1 MFDAIESALL
11 VLLVVLLAFVWIV
24 PIAGKW
30 KVYGKLGMPGWY
42 SLVPVYADYKLC
54 ERVHRGDECK
64 TFLMAYLIVLICSW
78 VFCWVD
84 TLSWVLALVQLVMNI
99 IVLNDL
105 SHTFGKETG
114 YTIGLVLAG
123 FIFWTILG
131 FGSSEPVNL
140 DSDANNNKLLC
151 CGALIRGAPFGL
163 LGDWREAV

>member
-131 FGSSEPVNL
+131 FDSIEPVDL
-140 DSDANNNKLLC
+140 DGATGDEVDAPDAE
-151 CGALIRGAPFGL
+151 G
-163 LGDWREAV
+163 

>member
-1 MFDAIESALL
+1 MLDAIESALL
-11 VLLVVLLAFVWIV
+11 VLLFVLLIFICIV

-42 SLVPVYADYKLC
+42 SIVPVYADYKLC
-54 ERVHRGDECK
+54 ERAHRGDGTR

-84 TLSWVLALVQLVMNI
+84 TFSWMLALVQLVMNI

-105 SHTFGKETG
+105 SHAFGKETG
-114 YTIGLVLAG
+114 YTIGLAIAG

-131 FGSSEPVNL
+131 FGSSEPVDLN
-140 DSDANNNKLLC
+140 SDAV
-151 CGALIRGAPFGL
+151 
-163 LGDWREAV
+163 DEV

>member
-1 MFDAIESALL
+1 MLDAIESALL
-11 VLLVVLLAFVWIV
+11 VLLFVLLIFIWIV

-42 SLVPVYADYKLC
+42 SIVPVFADYKLC
-54 ERVHRGDECK
+54 ERVHRGNVSK

-84 TLSWVLALVQLVMNI
+84 TVGCLLALAQLVMNI

-105 SHTFGKETG
+105 SHAFGKETG
-114 YTIGLVLAG
+114 YTIGLVFAG

-131 FGSSEPVNL
+131 FGSSQPIDQ
-140 DSDANNNKLLC
+140 DSDADDE
-151 CGALIRGAPFGL
+151 F
-163 LGDWREAV
+163 